1 MNAEQASSNPDRSA
15 FLKPFWTRTVGPPW
29 VVSLLLM
36 ALLGGVRYVAVFS
49 PYPAQAIFFLQYAAV
64 WVAPFALL
72 TTNGRYQIGLRE
84 RGATTVNMASAVLMG
99 AVYGLIAFGL
109 GMALYRASPENWCVT
124 LRDYLRLIELRGVLP
139 PVAVFGLYAMPA
151 ILFAPVADEILFR
164 GLIQTAFTRR
174 WNVYVATVVNCVS
187 YAITYLYFHAI
198 WTDAAGIHVRLVSGG
213 ITLALFCGLGLLFT
227 LIRLY
232 TGSLWTAV
240 AAHAGFNLA
249 MVGAAIFVY
258 MR

>member
-1 MNAEQASSNPDRSA
+1 MPAEAISSDPDRSA
-15 FLKPFWTRTVGPPW
+15 FLKPFWTRVVGPPW
-29 VVSLLLM
+29 AVSLLL
-36 ALLGGVRYVAVFS
+36 AVVLGAARYLAVFS
-49 PYPAQAIFFLQYAAV
+49 PLPAQAIFFLQFAAV
-64 WVAPFALL
+64 WVAPFVFL

-84 RGATTVNMASAVLMG
+84 RGATALNMASAALVG
-99 AVYGLIAFGL
+99 AVYGLLAFGL
-109 GMALYRASPENWCVT
+109 GMALYHDSPENWCVT

-139 PVAVFGLYAMPA
+139 PLAVFVLYAVPS

-164 GLIQTAFTRR
+164 GFIQTAFTRR
-174 WNVYVATVVNCVS
+174 WNLYVATAVNCVLFG
-187 YAITYLYFHAI
+187 ITYLYFHAI
-198 WTDAAGIHVRLVSGG
+198 WSDSAGFHVRFVSGG
-213 ITLALFCGLGLLFT
+213 ITLALFTTAALLFT

-249 MVGAAIFVY
+249 LVGAAIFVY